1 MRIRKKT
8 VIALSMAAIIAGI
21 SGTYGYFSDII
32 SVTNHIATGDVNI
45 SLREYEMQDN
55 REISYTNPKVVLPG
69 DIVSKIPRIT
79 NLAAPCWV
87 RASVSYEN
95 DKKELEGLSDGNL
108 LGISEKWKKQGEYY
122 YYTDVLAHGESVT
135 LFTAVEIPSQWTEMH
150 ASQKLKVNIQADAIQ
165 AANFQ
170 PDFSAMSPWG
180 NQEIELCIHEENGVM
195 VSKTEKTELS
205 VEFNGN
211 AHKLLAVP
219 DDFFANIGTAMPGDV
234 FHDSVEVSNTTENPS
249 EIFFHTGIVCQRE
262 DRMDLLRKLQLMIK
276 MNGNILYSGNLLAEE
291 LKEEISLGVFL
302 PEEKGTLDFTVLVPS
317 ELKNAYALRDAAVKW
332 YFTVYEDD
340 KENLPTDSPESTPS
354 SVYEKGGDLSKNSS
368 SVKTGD
374 ETPVRILLIAA
385 VLSFITG
392 TVVFIVRKGGKE
404 K

>member
-1 MRIRKKT
+1 
-8 VIALSMAAIIAGI
+8 
-21 SGTYGYFSDII
+21 
-32 SVTNHIATGDVNI
+32 
-45 SLREYEMQDN
+45 
-55 REISYTNPKVVLPG
+55 
-69 DIVSKIPRIT
+69 
-79 NLAAPCWV
+79 
-87 RASVSYEN
+87 
-95 DKKELEGLSDGNL
+95 
-108 LGISEKWKKQGEYY
+108 
-122 YYTDVLAHGESVT
+122 
-135 LFTAVEIPSQWTEMH
+135 
-150 ASQKLKVNIQADAIQ
+150 
-165 AANFQ
+165 
-170 PDFSAMSPWG
+170 
-180 NQEIELCIHEENGVM
+180 
-195 VSKTEKTELS
+195 
-205 VEFNGN
+205 
-211 AHKLLAVP
+211 
-219 DDFFANIGTAMPGDV
+219 
-234 FHDSVEVSNTTENPS
+234 
-249 EIFFHTGIVCQRE
+249 
-262 DRMDLLRKLQLMIK
+262 MDLLRKLQLMIK